1 MALVVPAFLQHGRG
15 GVGGAGTLAHAQSL
29 PRFLFLEKR
38 GGKCP
43 LCTPLATPLTE

>member
-38 GGKCP
+38 GGGANAPCAP
-43 LCTPLATPLTE
+43 PWLRP